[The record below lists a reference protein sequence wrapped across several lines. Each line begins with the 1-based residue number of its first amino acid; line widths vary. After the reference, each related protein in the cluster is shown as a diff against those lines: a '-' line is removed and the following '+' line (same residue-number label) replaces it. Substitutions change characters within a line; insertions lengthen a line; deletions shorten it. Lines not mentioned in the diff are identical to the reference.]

1 MENKSEIIS
10 ISLKKDTLEKINYL
24 TEKLKLS
31 GRSETI
37 RNAISLLDSENKSLE
52 KLKGKV
58 SGILIIIHKHSKNT
72 LKLSHIYQRNIKTH
86 MHSHL
91 ENDQCI
97 DIFIVEGKS
106 DEIKEMKNTFQKD
119 KRTIVS
125 KLITT

>member
-1 MENKSEIIS
+1 
-10 ISLKKDTLEKINYL
+10 
-24 TEKLKLS
+24 
-31 GRSETI
+31 
-37 RNAISLLDSENKSLE
+37 
-52 KLKGKV
+52 
-58 SGILIIIHKHSKNT
+58 
-72 LKLSHIYQRNIKTH
+72 

-119 KRTIVS
+119 KRTIIS